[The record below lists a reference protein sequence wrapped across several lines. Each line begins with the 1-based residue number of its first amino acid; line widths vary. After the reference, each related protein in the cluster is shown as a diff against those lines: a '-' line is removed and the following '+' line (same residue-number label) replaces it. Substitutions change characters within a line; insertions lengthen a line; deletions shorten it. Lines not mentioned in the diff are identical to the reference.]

1 MIKSFVE
8 IKSFIYKLF
17 IKLITTAYEKI
28 SHEKMSKDVKEFFR
42 DLLYIGLG
50 TIVATIFSFTFN
62 ILAGRILG
70 PSEYG
75 GFTLVQS
82 VAMFLYIPMLLGF
95 STAMVK
101 YNAEKSDYDRQQRI
115 ISTTYILVFIF
126 TIISVFIY
134 YLFPS
139 QISEIFSVS
148 KEIFQ
153 LSVFFAVL
161 FVFHVLTT
169 STLRSMHEMK
179 KLSVLQPIHSAV
191 LLVSFIALIS
201 LNFISFK
208 SMVFSVYLAYGI
220 TGGIILISTY
230 KYLKFQFD
238 KSWAKILAKYSGF
251 TILSGIS
258 FTLYTNIDKILINKY
273 MLVGDVGLYNAYYY
287 ASINVIGMFSGIF
300 LTVFFPTVSKCKDK
314 ITILK
319 RVNKFIPYL
328 IIFGL
333 LFVLFSEFFILKLYG
348 DNYPL
353 TFSLMLIFAIT
364 SVLVAWYGVYAWLF
378 NSEGEKGAKLTL
390 SGTGTIAITNVLLN
404 IYLIP
409 RFGLHGAI
417 GSTALAYCIGMGV
430 IYTRRGKIL

>member
-8 IKSFIYKLF
+8 VNSFIYKLF
-17 IKLITTAYEKI
+17 IKLITTAYEKV
-28 SHEKMSKDVKEFFR
+28 SHEKMSDDVKEFFR
-42 DLLYIGLG
+42 DLSYVGLG

-191 LLVSFIALIS
+191 LLVSFIALIF

-208 SMVFSVYLAYGI
+208 SMVFSVYIAYGI
-220 TGGIILISTY
+220 TGGIILIFIY

-238 KSWAKILAKYSGF
+238 KSWAKTLAKYSGF

-258 FTLYTNIDKILINKY
+258 FTFYTNIDKILINKY
-273 MLVGDVGLYNAYYY
+273 MLVGDVGLYNAYHY

-300 LTVFFPTVSKCKDK
+300 LTVFFPTVSKYKDK

-333 LFVLFSEFFILKLYG
+333 LFILFSEFFILKLYG

-404 IYLIP
+404 VYLIP

-417 GSTALAYCIGMGV
+417 GSTALAYCIGMIV